1 VKETFILTRILFK
14 NALNKNT
21 NKEKVNLKAIAG
33 KIFLGLAIAY
43 IACVIGFL
51 SKEFIGVLQEINQ
64 TELFITLVLLLT
76 LGIGLFQSILS
87 ALNILYFSKDIEF
100 LLPLPI
106 SSIKIVFAKLNVMII
121 SEYIMEVLT
130 FAIPFI
136 VYGIVVSVEPL
147 FYIMAVII
155 FFLLPI
161 IPTLLGVIVTV
172 ILMTFTNI
180 FKNKDVVQYLTVF
193 ITFALVIAMQILI
206 SKTTNVTGFM
216 LANKMLEIDGLSNM
230 ISKYVI
236 ILRQAVIAV
245 TEYGSINSIRNVLF
259 LFGESITA
267 YIVIG
272 FLISKTYIKSASN
285 VVSGKGKKVH
295 SEVRVQKK
303 NSIRKA
309 YIDKEFKMLF
319 RTPAFFLNTVLPI
332 IILPVFFAIPII
344 SSTNG
349 VTEESLE
356 AFKSAVIESTNSPIG
371 FAIYL
376 AVINFLYA
384 FNYVSATSISRDG
397 ENAIFMKYIPIE
409 LYKQCRYK
417 AIPSFILNL
426 FPLAFIMLALIIFF
440 DGINMVFLA
449 ELLIVALLCNWFT
462 SYGAVLID
470 LLNPKLHWTSEYSVV
485 KQNLNMLWD
494 AVFDLIV
501 IVGIFAICSFFEIVH
516 IVALLI
522 SAILIVTIIAYDNFI
537 KQNSINIFKKIC

>member
-1 VKETFILTRILFK
+1 MKETFILTRILFK

-21 NKEKVNLKAIAG
+21 NKEKVNFKAIAG
-33 KIFLGLAIAY
+33 KIFLCLAIVY
-43 IACVIGFL
+43 IACIIVFL

-64 TELFITLVLLLT
+64 TKLFITLVLLLT

-130 FAIPFI
+130 FAIPFA
-136 VYGIVVSVEPL
+136 VYGAVVSVGPL
-147 FYIMAVII
+147 FYIMAII
-155 FFLLPI
+155 VFLFLPI
-161 IPTLLGVIVTV
+161 IPTLLGIIVTV

-180 FKNKDVVQYLTVF
+180 FKNKDIVQYLTVF

-236 ILRQAVIAV
+236 ILKQAVVAI
-245 TEYGSINSIRNVLF
+245 TEYGSIESVRNTLF
-259 LFGESITA
+259 LLGESITA
-267 YIVIG
+267 YVVVG
-272 FLISKTYIKSASN
+272 FLISKTYITSATN
-285 VVSGKGKKVH
+285 VVSSKGNKLHSKVK
-295 SEVRVQKK
+295 VQKK
-303 NSIRKA
+303 ISIRKA
-309 YIDKEFKMLF
+309 YISKEFKMLF

-356 AFKSAVIESTNSPIG
+356 EFKNAIIEITNSSIG

-376 AVINFLYA
+376 AIINVLYA
-384 FNYVSATSISRDG
+384 FNYVSVTCVSRDG

-409 LYKQCRYK
+409 LHKQCRYK

-426 FPLAFIMLALIIFF
+426 FPLTFIMLVLIIFF
-440 DGINMVFLA
+440 DGIDILFLA
-449 ELLIVALLCNWFT
+449 EILIVALLCNWFT

-470 LLNPKLHWTSEYSVV
+470 LLNPKLHWTTEYSVV
-485 KQNLNMLWD
+485 KQNLNMLW
-494 AVFDLIV
+494 ATVFDLIV

-516 IVALLI
+516 IAVLLI
-522 SAILIVTIIAYDNFI
+522 SAILIITIIAYDNFI